1 MKVAPWL
8 AVVGLGEDGPDGL
21 AGAARALIDGAEVL
35 VGGRRHLAMVDAGGR
50 SLLIWESPLS
60 RTVEAI
66 AAHEGRRVCVLA
78 TGDPMHYGIGV
89 TLARRFGREALVVLP
104 APSAFSLAC
113 ARLAWPLAETV
124 QLTLHGRPL
133 ELVRAHLAPAR
144 KMLLLSHDAT
154 TPPAVCRLLC
164 EAGYGASEI
173 HVLCHLG
180 GARER
185 VLSGTARTLADC
197 RADDLN
203 TVAVVPRAEAGVV
216 PLPGTPGLP
225 DSAFRHDGQMTRREV
240 RAATLAALMPF
251 AGQRLWD
258 VGAGCGSVAIEWMRS
273 AGRATAIAIER
284 DPARSAIIA
293 ENAAALG
300 VPDMAIITGSA
311 PAALAELE
319 APDAVFV
326 GGGLAAGAIAGPCWE
341 ALPRGGRLV
350 ANAVTVESEQVL
362 ATLHGDLGG
371 ELVRMAVSHVRPV
384 GGFSGWKPSMPVTQW
399 RVIKP

>member
-1 MKVAPWL
+1 MAPWL
-8 AVVGLGEDGPDGL
+8 VVVGLGEDGPDGL
-21 AGAARALIDGAEVL
+21 PGSARALIDGAEVL
-35 VGGRRHLAMVDAGGR
+35 VGGRRHLAMVDAGAR
-50 SLLIWESPLS
+50 PALAWESPLS

-66 AAHEGRRVCVLA
+66 AAYEGHRVCVLA

-124 QLTLHGRPL
+124 QLTLHGRPP
-133 ELVRAHLAPAR
+133 ELVRAHLVPGQ
-144 KMLLLSHDAT
+144 KMLALSHDAT
-154 TPPAVCRLLC
+154 TPPTVCRLLC
-164 EAGYGASEI
+164 EAGYGASEV

-185 VLSGTARTLADC
+185 VLSGTAETLVDC
-197 RADDLN
+197 QADDLN
-203 TVAVVPRAEAGVV
+203 TLAIDPKADAGVS
-216 PLPGTPGLP
+216 PLPRTPGLP
-225 DSAFRHDGQMTRREV
+225 DSAFRNDGQLTRREV
-240 RAATLAALMPF
+240 RAATLAALMPY

-258 VGAGCGSVAIEWMRS
+258 VGAGCGSIAIEWMR
-273 AGRATAIAIER
+273 AARHATAIAIER
-284 DPARSAIIA
+284 SPARSAIIA

-300 VPDMAIITGSA
+300 VPRIGIVTGSA
-311 PAALAELE
+311 PAALAQLE
-319 APDAVFV
+319 APDAVFI
-326 GGGLAAGAIAGPCWE
+326 GGGLAAGTIAGPCWE

-362 ATLHGDLGG
+362 ATLHRDLGG
-371 ELVRMAVSHVRPV
+371 DLVRIAVSHVRPV